1 MENLERNLRSLK
13 SEYHDKGKAF
23 RGYNN
28 IFSYIDNK
36 KNKELDWLLRN
47 HVGQPVYGQELI
59 ERFEIDA
66 LIEFYNLLLIG
77 AVAGYI
83 PSNFGDELNTEIVTV
98 LSHPSVQPY
107 YQTYYPYKITE
118 YTLQYASS
126 GRFFEQQPTITSI
139 SSFHDFLS
147 QNRTLKTD
155 KDLERFIGML
165 DHVWYNDETI
175 DDIIKVLSSY
185 PELNKAITAKEKHE
199 KEKGVWGFFKYTVFL
214 SQFKELLMETD
225 SPLMQSAM
233 WLFHGYY
240 FDRMNIKMKS
250 FFNQAFDNIET
261 ALTNPKLFTN
271 IASELYG
278 ENVPEG
284 FDEKELEEYASA
296 AVEQS
301 RQDVLFVLNEEWK
314 VPLKNFFETNK

>member
-1 MENLERNLRSLK
+1 MENLERNLYSLK
-13 SEYHDKGKAF
+13 TEYHDKGKAF

-28 IFSYIDNK
+28 IFKYINNK
-36 KNKELDWLLRN
+36 KDEELAWLLRN
-47 HVGQPVYGQELI
+47 HVVQGVYGKELV

-77 AVAGYI
+77 AAAGYI

-98 LSHPSVQPY
+98 LLHPSVKPY
-107 YQTYYPYKITE
+107 YETYYPYKLTE
-118 YTLQYASS
+118 YTLQYVSS
-126 GRFFEQQPTITSI
+126 GKVFLQKPTITSI

-165 DHVWYNDETI
+165 DHVWYEDETI
-175 DDIIKVLSSY
+175 DDIIKVLSSF

-214 SQFKELLMETD
+214 SQFRELLKETN
-225 SPLMQSAM
+225 SALMQSAM
-233 WLFHGYY
+233 WFFHGYY

-261 ALTNPKLFTN
+261 ALTNPQLFKN
-271 IASELYG
+271 VASELYG
-278 ENVPEG
+278 ENVPED
-284 FDEKELEEYASA
+284 FDEKDLKEYASA
-296 AVEQS
+296 AVQQS
-301 RQDVLFVLNEEWK
+301 REDLLYVLNEEWK
-314 VPLKNFFETNK
+314 MPLKTFFETNQ